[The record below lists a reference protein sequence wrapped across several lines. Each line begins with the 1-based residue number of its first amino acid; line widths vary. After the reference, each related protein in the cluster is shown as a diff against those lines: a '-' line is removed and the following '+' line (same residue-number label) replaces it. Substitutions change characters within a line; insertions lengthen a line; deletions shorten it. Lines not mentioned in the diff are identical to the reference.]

1 MADKEFYR
9 LNLVLDM
16 QDKLTSKLSRIDGR
30 VNQVEARFKRTE
42 TAVKSLGNARAEPRV
57 TAHTEDAESKLNRL
71 ESNVRK
77 IDRLTARARVDA
89 DDRATGKTQQVQSRL
104 RSITGKAWKVT
115 LSLKDEVS
123 NKLTAIK
130 SGLSSPLAAMGLGAA
145 TMGVGG
151 FAIDSAQKAMDFSYQ
166 ISNIAALTNKS
177 EKELEG
183 VRKKALDL
191 GAATQFSS
199 TEAAQGMTE
208 LLKAGLDIEQ
218 VLNGAADAALNLAA
232 AGELALPEA
241 AEIMSTAMN
250 SFGLEDAAHA
260 ADILAGA
267 ANASATDVH
276 EMKYALASVASVAS
290 AVGMSFDDTN
300 TALAVFASKGLK
312 GSDAG
317 TSLKT
322 MLMRLQPETKAQY
335 QAFERLGLLTEQGT
349 SKFYDAE
356 GRMKSLAEIADL
368 LSTSM
373 AGLNQMEQQSM
384 LSTMFGSD
392 AIRGGAIL
400 TKMGGKGVRDMAGAM
415 TKYTAAEVA
424 KKKWD
429 NAKGDLVRLQSAFQ
443 NFQVQALAPL
453 EPAIGKVAKGLG
465 DFFSGNVEGAANS
478 MESLSNRIVGFM
490 DSLAGDEKFQQMEWG
505 DKVVYVLDKM
515 LEAIDEWVS
524 GPGGQQ
530 FGKVLEKLAEIGMR
544 AFMAALMGLF
554 KGAIKS
560 LFEGNFVG
568 AAGLGLGFTML
579 GGGKI
584 LGGLAK
590 GAKAVGKVAIG
601 GEKAGAIFS
610 DAKALAQESGR
621 GKIMS
626 TIDAA
631 QFTVETSPVGKFFQ
645 AAKQLPAT
653 VAESP
658 VGKAFSAIAET
669 PAAKAV
675 GKVASKAAAPLA
687 AATDAY
693 DLATSDNKGEKA
705 GAIAGHWAGAAV
717 GAKAG
722 AAGGAAVGSLFG
734 VAGAAPGAAIGG
746 ALGGI
751 AGFIGGDKVGGMIG
765 DFMSKFDFSA
775 AKEKAGAMFDG
786 VKEKAANAF
795 TGAKEQAANIFTGA
809 KEQAGAMFDGA
820 KERVAKALDFSEY
833 IDKAK
838 DRFASM
844 KETIA
849 QTFTAENIGFAIGYA
864 FERLQMLPGE
874 AEQYLTDLGERIKTA
889 FSDAVTAA
897 GEQFDQ
903 FVTESKAYFDQLITD
918 AGTWLDEFVTNNQQY
933 FGQLVEDAGTW
944 LSELPGRVG
953 AWYENTKTA
962 AGQYLSQMAED
973 VSKWFSEL
981 PGRAEQG
988 LSALYTNVSNWCS
1001 NIISDVRNWF
1011 SQLPGI
1017 IAGAFEQ
1024 AAAAVQSKWTALKS
1038 WVSEKASSF
1047 SFGFNAGQQTA
1058 RRGFANGGFVN
1069 RAETVNVAEG
1079 NRLEA
1084 IIPLDPSKRTRG
1096 VSLWQQAGAMLG
1108 MDTAGTT
1115 QNGSGSTSFTQQVVQ
1130 FLQESGSG
1138 QVVSALSSMQP
1149 AFAGAAGFGSGGAS
1163 EAPQGGNSFTF
1174 SGMNISMGNNMS
1186 EEDMAVAIGK
1196 RIMAE
1201 IRQSFENRG

>member
-16 QDKLTSKLSRIDGR
+16 QDKLTSKLSRIDGK

-145 TMGVGG
+145 TMGIGG
-151 FAIDSAQKAMDFSYQ
+151 FLIDSAQKAMDFSYQ
-166 ISNIAALTNKS
+166 ISNIKALTHAS
-177 EKELEG
+177 DDEL
-183 VRKKALDL
+183 KAIKAKALEL

-208 LLKAGLDIEQ
+208 LLKAGMTVEQ
-218 VLNGAADAALNLAA
+218 VMNGAADAALNLAA

-276 EMKYALASVASVAS
+276 EMKYALSAVASVAS

-384 LSTMFGSD
+384 LSTMFGTD

-415 TKYTAAEVA
+415 TEYTAAEVA
-424 KKKWD
+424 RQKWE
-429 NAKGDLVRLQSAFQ
+429 NAKGDIVRLQSAFQ
-443 NFQVQALAPL
+443 NFQVQALGPL
-453 EPAIGKVAKGLG
+453 EPAINRVSGALS
-465 DFFSGNVEGAANS
+465 DFFRDNTSGAADQMQN
-478 MESLSNRIVGFM
+478 LSNRIVGFM

-560 LFEGNFVG
+560 LFEGNFIG

-590 GAKAVGKVAIG
+590 GAKAVGKVALG

-693 DLATSDNKGEKA
+693 DLATSDNKGETA

-734 VAGAAPGAAIGG
+734 GVGAAPGAAIGG

-775 AKEKAGAMFDG
+775 AKEKAGAMFEG

-795 TGAKEQAANIFTGA
+795 NGA

-838 DRFASM
+838 ERFSSM
-844 KETIA
+844 KETVS

-864 FERLQMLPGE
+864 LERLQMLPGE
-874 AEQYLTDLGERIKTA
+874 AETA
-889 FSDAVTAA
+889 LIGLKDSIS
-897 GEQFDQ
+897 
-903 FVTESKAYFDQLITD
+903 ESISQAMTD
-918 AGTWLDEFVTNNQQY
+918 AGVWLDEFVTNNQQY

-988 LSALYTNVSNWCS
+988 LSSLFTSVSNWCS

-1024 AAAAVQSKWTALKS
+1024 AAATVQSKWTALKS

-1047 SFGFNAGQQTA
+1047 SFGFNAGQSSA

-1138 QVVSALSSMQP
+1138 QVVSAMSSMQP
-1149 AFAGAAGFGSGGAS
+1149 AFAGTAGFGSGGAS